1 MVIRLQRKISDLF
14 KLELSIVGTGEASAD
29 VQQVHLEAQF
39 VLGGGGV
46 KAADSFARL
55 GVGVGVRRGD
65 GDLRLTPISNTQRA
79 SAMAWV

>member
-1 MVIRLQRKISDLF
+1 MVFRLQRKISDLF

-39 VLGGGGV
+39 VLGGEV